1 MHKELLYYIPQI
13 LVDDALNE
21 SMLNPKIQKIEVKNY
36 SDETR
41 TDEVVDEKQ
50 STELVD
56 SNEGNVESLED
67 ELITDKVENDETGDK
82 VIQTVRRSNRNRNQR
97 FNIHT
102 DEIGECDD
110 EKDEDYK

>member
-1 MHKELLYYIPQI
+1 MGMPVTGERSVNDLI

-21 SMLNPKIQKIEVKNY
+21 SMLNLKIQEIEVKDY

-41 TDEVVDEKQ
+41 TDEVEEDEKQ

-56 SNEGNVESLED
+56 SNEGNV

-82 VIQTVRRSNRNRNQR
+82 VIQTIRRSNRNRNQ
-97 FNIHT
+97 
-102 DEIGECDD
+102 
-110 EKDEDYK
+110 

>member
-1 MHKELLYYIPQI
+1 M
-13 LVDDALNE
+13 DDAPNE
-21 SMLNPKIQKIEVKNY
+21 SMLNLKIQKIEVKDY

-41 TDEVVDEKQ
+41 TDEVEEDEKQ

>member
-1 MHKELLYYIPQI
+1 
-13 LVDDALNE
+13 
-21 SMLNPKIQKIEVKNY
+21 MLNPKIQKIEVKDY

-41 TDEVVDEKQ
+41 TDEVEEDETQ

-56 SNEGNVESLED
+56 NNEGNVESIED

-97 FNIHT
+97 FNIHP